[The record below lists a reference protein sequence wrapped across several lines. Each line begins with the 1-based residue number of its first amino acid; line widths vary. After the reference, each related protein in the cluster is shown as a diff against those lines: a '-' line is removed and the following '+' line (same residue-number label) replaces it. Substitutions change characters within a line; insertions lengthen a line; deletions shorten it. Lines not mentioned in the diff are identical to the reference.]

1 VFPCPP
7 SPTPMICGSNVCLR
21 TVCSLYFNE
30 IRRLSSTH
38 NMILSWHTS
47 HIDVKR
53 TGSSLFGPGNGSS
66 TATNV
71 DLVVVGV
78 LVVIRF
84 SFR

>member
-1 VFPCPP
+1 
-7 SPTPMICGSNVCLR
+7 
-21 TVCSLYFNE
+21 
-30 IRRLSSTH
+30 
-38 NMILSWHTS
+38 MILSWHTS